1 MSRQELLD
9 VVQVCRVLN
18 LGRTAFYSLRSS
30 QKFGPMPI
38 KLNRKLLYRRRE
50 LIDWIKAGCPTRH
63 QWQERRQNDTRN

>member
-1 MSRQELLD
+1 MARQELLD
-9 VVQVCRVLN
+9 VNQVCRVLN

-50 LIDWIKAGCPTRH
+50 ILDWIESGCPSRY
-63 QWQERRQNDTRN
+63 QWQQRSEK